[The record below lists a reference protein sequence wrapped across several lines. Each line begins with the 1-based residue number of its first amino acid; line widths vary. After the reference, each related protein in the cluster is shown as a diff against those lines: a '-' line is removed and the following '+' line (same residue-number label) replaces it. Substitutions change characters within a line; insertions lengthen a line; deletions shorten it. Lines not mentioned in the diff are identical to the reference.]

1 MQSSAQTVRIIV
13 NADDFGRSE
22 AINSAILDGI
32 ADGVITSTTLMASGP
47 AFDSAVRE
55 ARRFPG
61 ASFGVH
67 LNLTQHRPLT
77 RQVALDPL
85 LDANGEFRREGV
97 YEARWTPRLIDAV
110 TAEWVAQVDRARAAG
125 MTVSHLD
132 SHHHVH
138 TLPHLF
144 IALKRVQRATG
155 LRRVRGTVTIYD
167 RQHEPPHALRMKKR
181 LWLFALR
188 RILPTRTPLEFAD
201 FLMFRR
207 AVVEGSYAPRTWPAN
222 MELMVH
228 PTGDVAESGEES
240 AALRSGW
247 MATLPVAAKLVPY
260 HDL

>member
-1 MQSSAQTVRIIV
+1 MQPVHIIV

-22 AINSAILDGI
+22 EINTAILDGI
-32 ADGVITSTTLMASGP
+32 ADGVITSTTLMATGP

-77 RQVALDPL
+77 RHEAFAPL
-85 LDANGEFRREGV
+85 LDASGEFRREGV
-97 YEARWTPRLIDAV
+97 YEVGWTPRLVDAV
-110 TAEWVAQVDRARAAG
+110 TSEWVAQVGRARAAG

-144 IALKRVQRATG
+144 LALKRVQRATG
-155 LRRVRGTVTIYD
+155 IRRVRGTVTIYD
-167 RQHEPPHALRMKKR
+167 RQHEPSRALRMKKR
-181 LWLFALR
+181 IWLLALR
-188 RILPTRTPLEFAD
+188 RVLPTRTPLEFAD

-207 AVVEGSYAPRTWPAN
+207 AVAEGSYAPRVWPVTV
-222 MELMVH
+222 ELMVH
-228 PTGDVAESGEES
+228 PTGNIEESGEES
-240 AALRSGW
+240 AALRSRW
-247 MATLPVAAKLVPY
+247 MDALPVAAKLVPY
-260 HDL
+260 HVL